1 MSLRTTS
8 IKVYGALLVFGLMV
22 VVVYFQSR
30 PASPPIDSVVTLG
43 VGVDLEGKPVD
54 LFASKSRHGVVLIFI
69 KVDCPNSNRYAPE
82 IRRLHE
88 EFTSRGFKLW
98 VVYPDPETTV
108 LDLLKHQA
116 EYQLPKDVLRDPA
129 HALVGLSQVSVTP
142 EAAVFLA
149 DGQLVYHGRIDNR
162 HVDFGSTRPEATEHN
177 LRQVLQQ
184 IEQGG
189 KVTPSSTTAVGCYI
203 NRIQ

>member
-1 MSLRTTS
+1 MRLRNAS
-8 IKVYGALLVFGLMV
+8 IKVYGSLLVIGLIV
-22 VVVYFQSR
+22 
-30 PASPPIDSVVTLG
+30 G
-43 VGVDLEGKPVD
+43 VGLFYLRRTSTPVVPTVLSAVGYDLEGKPVFP
-54 LFASKSRHGVVLIFI
+54 FASKARHGVVLIFS

-88 EFTSRGFKLW
+88 EYTSRGFKFW
-98 VVYPDPETTV
+98 VVYPDSETTIPE
-108 LDLLKHQA
+108 LLKHQS

-129 HALVGLSQVSVTP
+129 HALVRLSQVRVTP

-149 DGQLVYHGRIDNR
+149 DGKLVYHRRIDNR

-203 NRIQ
+203 DRIQ

>member
-1 MSLRTTS
+1 MSLRNAS
-8 IKVYGALLVFGLMV
+8 IKVYGSLLVIGLMV
-22 VVVYFQSR
+22 
-30 PASPPIDSVVTLG
+30 G
-43 VGVDLEGKPVD
+43 VGLFYFRRTSTPVIPTALSAVGYDLEGKPVFP
-54 LFASKSRHGVVLIFI
+54 FASKARHGVVLIFS

-88 EFTSRGFKLW
+88 EYTSRGFKFW
-98 VVYPDPETTV
+98 VVYPDSETTIPEI
-108 LDLLKHQA
+108 LKHQS

-129 HALVGLSQVSVTP
+129 HALVRLSQVRVTP

-149 DGQLVYHGRIDNR
+149 DGTLVYHGRIDNR

-203 NRIQ
+203 DRIQ

>member
-1 MSLRTTS
+1 MSLRNAS
-8 IKVYGALLVFGLMV
+8 IKVYGSLLVIVLMV
-22 VVVYFQSR
+22 
-30 PASPPIDSVVTLG
+30 G
-43 VGVDLEGKPVD
+43 VGLFYLRRTSTPVVPTALSAIGYDLEGKPVFP
-54 LFASKSRHGVVLIFI
+54 FASKARHGVVLIFS

-88 EFTSRGFKLW
+88 EYTSRGFKFW
-98 VVYPDPETTV
+98 VVYPDSETTIPE
-108 LDLLKHQA
+108 LLKHQS

-129 HALVGLSQVSVTP
+129 HALVRLSQVRVTP

-149 DGQLVYHGRIDNR
+149 DGKLVYHGRIDNR

-189 KVTPSSTTAVGCYI
+189 KLTPSSTTAVGCYI
-203 NRIQ
+203 DRIQ

>member
-1 MSLRTTS
+1 MSLRNAS
-8 IKVYGALLVFGLMV
+8 IKVYGSLLVIGLIV
-22 VVVYFQSR
+22 
-30 PASPPIDSVVTLG
+30 G
-43 VGVDLEGKPVD
+43 VGLFYLRRTSTPVVSTALSAVGYDLEGKPVFP
-54 LFASKSRHGVVLIFI
+54 FASKARHGVVLIFS

-88 EFTSRGFKLW
+88 EYTSRGFKFW
-98 VVYPDPETTV
+98 VVYPDSETTIPE
-108 LDLLKHQA
+108 LLKHQS

-129 HALVGLSQVSVTP
+129 HALVRLSQVRVTP

-149 DGQLVYHGRIDNR
+149 DGKLVYHGRIDNR

-189 KVTPSSTTAVGCYI
+189 KVTRSSTTAVGCYI
-203 NRIQ
+203 DRIQ

>member
-1 MSLRTTS
+1 MSLRNAS
-8 IKVYGALLVFGLMV
+8 IKVYGSLLVFGLMV
-22 VVVYFQSR
+22 
-30 PASPPIDSVVTLG
+30 G
-43 VGVDLEGKPVD
+43 VGFFYLRRSSIPVVPMALRGVGYDLDGKPVFP
-54 LFASKSRHGVVLIFI
+54 FASKPRHGVVLIFS

-108 LDLLKHQA
+108 PELLKHQS
-116 EYQLPKDVLRDPA
+116 EYQLPKDVLRDPV

-142 EAAVFLA
+142 EVAVFLA